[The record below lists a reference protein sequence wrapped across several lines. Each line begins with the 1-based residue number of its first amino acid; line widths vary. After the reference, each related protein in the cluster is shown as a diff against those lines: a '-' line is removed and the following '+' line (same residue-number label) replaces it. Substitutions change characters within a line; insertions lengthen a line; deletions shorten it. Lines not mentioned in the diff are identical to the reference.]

1 MNLATQ
7 GDTALHYAYGRS
19 STEVINIL
27 ELLDVE
33 GVSLKDIR
41 NEVSNCMFLKSNPD
55 IWH

>member
-1 MNLATQ
+1 MNLAIQ

-19 STEVINIL
+19 STEVINLL

-41 NEVSNCMFLKSNPD
+41 NEVSNCMF
-55 IWH
+55 